1 MRPIVS
7 LAVAGALVLGVA
19 VACTD
24 GNGSSPNEGAETPM
38 EPPAAVAGVEQ
49 VRSYPHD
56 STAFTQGLVWRNG
69 RLYES
74 TGRYEQSTLRVV
86 ELETGRVLQRAAL
99 GPQYFAEGLTAVGD
113 TLYQLTWKEG
123 VAFIWDPET
132 LRQIGQVQYNG
143 EGWGLTSDGRRLIVS
158 DGSSYLSF
166 VDPVTF
172 QLDTT
177 LRVTDGGRPVDQLN
191 ELEWV
196 KGEVWAN
203 VWHTQRIARID
214 PATGRVKGW
223 LDLSPLIPPAQ
234 DPEAVLNGIA
244 YDEAADR
251 LLVTG
256 KLWPVLYEIRV
267 PTLNIGN
274 GGGASASAAP
284 AAAPATP
291 GSAATGSTAATG
303 DRAGG

>member
-1 MRPIVS
+1 MRPLAT
-7 LAVAGALVLGVA
+7 LAVAGALLLFVA
-19 VACTD
+19 VACGGETGSPPTD
-24 GNGSSPNEGAETPM
+24 GTETPM
-38 EPPAAVAGVEQ
+38 EPPAPVASVEQ

-74 TGRYEQSTLRVV
+74 TGRYGESTLRIV

-99 GPQYFAEGLTAVGD
+99 GQQYFAEGLTAVGD
-113 TLYQLTWKEG
+113 SLYQLTWKEG
-123 VAFIWDPET
+123 VAFIWDPRT

-166 VDPVTF
+166 VDPTTF

-177 LRVTDGGRPVDQLN
+177 LRVMDGSRPVDQLN

-223 LDLSPLIPPAQ
+223 LDLTPLIPPVR
-234 DPEAVLNGIA
+234 DGEAVLNGIA
-244 YDEAADR
+244 YDEAQDR

-256 KLWPVLYEIRV
+256 KLWPVLYEIRI
-267 PTLNIGN
+267 PSLNIG
-274 GGGASASAAP
+274 GGGASASAP
-284 AAAPATP
+284 AAAPAP
-291 GSAATGSTAATG
+291 DSGAAP
-303 DRAGG
+303 

>member
-1 MRPIVS
+1 MRVMVS
-7 LAVAGALVLGVA
+7 LAVACALAVGV
-19 VACTD
+19 VAACGSDGGPPTD
-24 GNGSSPNEGAETPM
+24 ETETGTEMGPTA
-38 EPPAAVAGVEQ
+38 PVATVEQ

-56 STAFTQGLVWRNG
+56 STAFTQGLLWRNG

-74 TGRYEQSTLRVV
+74 TGRYGQSSLRIV
-86 ELETGRVLQRAAL
+86 ELETGRVIQRASL
-99 GPQYFAEGLTAVGD
+99 GQQYFAEGLAAVGD
-113 TLYQLTWKEG
+113 SLYQLTWKEG
-123 VAFIWDPET
+123 VAFIWDPGT
-132 LRQIGQVQYNG
+132 LRQIAQVQYNG

-158 DGSSYLSF
+158 DGSSYLTF

-172 QLDTT
+172 QVDTT

-214 PATGRVKGW
+214 PASGRVLGW
-223 LDLSPLIPPAQ
+223 LDLTPLIPPVTDQ
-234 DPEAVLNGIA
+234 EAVLNGIA

-256 KLWPVLYEIRV
+256 KLWPRLFEIRI
-267 PTLNIGN
+267 PSLNIGF
-274 GGGASASAAP
+274 GRGANVGAPPAEAPDPAP
-284 AAAPATP
+284 AGTD
-291 GSAATGSTAATG
+291 SAG
-303 DRAGG
+303 

>member
-1 MRPIVS
+1 MRPILS
-7 LAVAGALVLGVA
+7 LAVAGALLVGIA
-19 VACTD
+19 AACER
-24 GNGSSPNEGAETPM
+24 GNGAPPTEESETM
-38 EPPAAVAGVEQ
+38 EPPAPVASVEQ

-74 TGRYEQSTLRVV
+74 TGRYEQSTLRIV
-86 ELETGRVLQRAAL
+86 ELETGRVLQQSRL
-99 GPQYFAEGLTAVGD
+99 GGQYFAEGLAAVGD

-123 VAFIWDPET
+123 VAFIWDPQT

-143 EGWGLTSDGRRLIVS
+143 EGWGLASDGRRLIVS

-166 VDPVTF
+166 VDPTTF

-177 LRVTDGGRPVDQLN
+177 LRVMDGSRPVDQLN

-223 LDLSPLIPPAQ
+223 LDLSPLIPPSTDQ
-234 DPEAVLNGIA
+234 EAVLNGIA

-267 PTLNIGN
+267 PSLNLGN
-274 GGGASASAAP
+274 GSASSSAP
-284 AAAPATP
+284 APAPATP
-291 GSAATGSTAATG
+291 DSAA
-303 DRAGG
+303 AG

>member
-1 MRPIVS
+1 MMQGRTPMRLRLMIGVVCA
-7 LAVAGALVLGVA
+7 AVAGVVA
-19 VACTD
+19 AC
-24 GNGSSPNEGAETPM
+24 EGANSEPEEETPM
-38 EPPAAVAGVEQ
+38 EAPAPVESVEQ

-56 STAFTQGLVWRNG
+56 STAFTQGLVWRGG

-74 TGRYEQSTLRVV
+74 TGRYGESTLRLV
-86 ELETGRVLQRAAL
+86 ELETGRVLQRAEL
-99 GPQYFAEGLTAVGD
+99 GQQYFAEGLAAVGD
-113 TLYQLTWKEG
+113 SLYQLTWKEG
-123 VAFIWDPET
+123 VAFIWDPAT
-132 LRQIGQVQYNG
+132 LRKISQVSYNG
-143 EGWGLTSDGRRLIVS
+143 EGWGLTSDGQRLIVS

-177 LRVTDGGRPVDQLN
+177 LRVTDAGRPVDQLN

-214 PATGRVKGW
+214 PRTGRVKGW
-223 LDLSPLIPPAQ
+223 LDFTPLIPPVS

-244 YDEAADR
+244 YDPDADR

-256 KLWPVLYEIRV
+256 KLWPRLYEIRV
-267 PTLNIGN
+267 PSLNIG
-274 GGGASASAAP
+274 GGSGAQA
-284 AAAPATP
+284 AAAPAP
-291 GSAATGSTAATG
+291 ASAGADSAP
-303 DRAGG
+303 